1 MTDIVERLLN
11 LADEWCG
18 ACDDIHV
25 PLTDA
30 AYEIRRLREALGE
43 ASEYAGRLAVSLR
56 RKHYNELPQF
66 ELLPDL
72 YGRLTQIDNM
82 TCGMARAALGEGK

>member
-1 MTDIVERLLN
+1 MSDIVERLLN

-30 AYEIRRLREALGE
+30 AYEIRRLREELKHAHAL
-43 ASEYAGRLAVSLR
+43 ADTLR
-56 RKHYNELPQF
+56 KAIGVTGWTPN
-66 ELLPDL
+66 
-72 YGRLTQIDNM
+72 
-82 TCGMARAALGEGK
+82 AALGEGKE